1 MPFFIEKENATNKL
15 HYSNDDGEAQNRSQ
29 KMDCELIRGLTTVCS
44 LHCHVLPN
52 VAIIICL

>member
-29 KMDCELIRGLTTVCS
+29 KIGL
-44 LHCHVLPN
+44 
-52 VAIIICL
+52 